1 MAKILDLYRK
11 AFVLKKSDVNN
22 PSHGR
27 LSTVGIKDWRR
38 NLTSFSQVFTDAFWD
53 KAALVTVVDNTNANP
68 YGPIT
73 ASTLTEAAGL
83 GGHHIHELVGSFT
96 PVLGSKYYMSIFIKQ
111 AVTAPH
117 RYMQLTHWIAGF
129 GALAYANIDLQTST
143 WGTIGSGIAE
153 YGIADA
159 GDGWKRYWIASTAT
173 ATGASGVQL
182 VFITSLIDGRVPSYT
197 PSATLEN
204 VYIFGAQIDK
214 AVLTTYQPQ

>member
-1 MAKILDLYRK
+1 MARFLDLYRK
-11 AFVLKKSDVNN
+11 AFVLPTSDANN

-38 NLTSFSQVFTDAFWD
+38 NLTSFSQTFTNAFWD
-53 KAALVTVVDNTNANP
+53 KTALVTVVDNTTTAYN
-68 YGPIT
+68 GTTT

-96 PVLGSKYYMSIFIKQ
+96 PMLGSKYYMSIFIKQ

-117 RYMQLTHWIAGF
+117 RYMQLAHWIAGF
-129 GALAYANIDLQTST
+129 GSLAYANIDLQTGT
-143 WGTIGSGIAE
+143 FGTIGSGIVE
-153 YGIADA
+153 YGVADV
-159 GDGWKRYWIASTAT
+159 GNGWKRYWIASTAT

-182 VFITSLIDGRVPSYT
+182 AFITSLSDGRVPSYT

-204 VYIFGAQIDK
+204 VYIWGAQIDK
-214 AVLTTYQPQ
+214 AVLSTYQPQ